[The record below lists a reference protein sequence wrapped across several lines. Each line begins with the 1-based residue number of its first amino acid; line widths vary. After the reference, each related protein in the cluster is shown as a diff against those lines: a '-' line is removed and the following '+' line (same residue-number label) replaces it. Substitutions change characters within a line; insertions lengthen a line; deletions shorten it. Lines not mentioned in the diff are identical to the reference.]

1 MAAVAVGSCALK
13 GSRALLTPSIDAH
26 VHVLPVVAILP
37 HAPVPLAALQ
47 NTHPCHEMLMLF
59 LQSTQTARQ
68 PCHLTMALALSCL
81 SAFPPGFCIPGVKP
95 SSFHCCGRLSAYKGS
110 IGLDRLQLGHRRK
123 AANALNH
130 WQQMAG
136 CRQFNKA
143 PKAWTDCSCNTGGGG
158 MTCSA

>member
-13 GSRALLTPSIDAH
+13 GSRALLTPSIYAH

-110 IGLDRLQLGHRRK
+110 TGLDRVQLGHRRK
-123 AANALNH
+123 AANALNQ
-130 WQQMAG
+130 WQQWQAAG
-136 CRQFNKA
+136 DSTRLPRLGQIA
-143 PKAWTDCSCNTGGGG
+143 AVTLEVE
-158 MTCSA
+158 A